1 VHHQPGTTHYTR
13 PALANR
19 FPQTRASPPIWKS
32 RLDKAIA
39 DKRVWN
45 LHRLVVLRNR
55 RLVLERYFEEEIVRA
70 A

>member
-1 VHHQPGTTHYTR
+1 MCIISPERRTASASQP
-13 PALANR
+13 
-19 FPQTRASPPIWKS
+19 FPTDASFAPDLEA